1 MIKIIYWNNRKPLYI
16 ESDDVECLFKVL
28 KDCLN
33 SGIKYFHTPHMIISL
48 ENIKL
53 VEIV

>member
-1 MIKIIYWNNRKPLYI
+1 MIRIIYWNNRKPLHI
-16 ESDDVECLFKVL
+16 ESDDIERLFRELRECLK
-28 KDCLN
+28 
-33 SGIKYFHTPHMIISL
+33 SESRYFYTPHMIISL